1 VVRITLREG
10 SVDLDDEAGFLVAVT
25 DQDGT
30 PHAYTQQAGGR
41 SRVRIPDLVTFGFD
55 AGSSVVVAD
64 VASGADREEVLDA
77 YRTLCI
83 PLAVQGAFGQE
94 VVHASG
100 VRIAHRGVV
109 GFCGMSTTG
118 KSTIAHAL
126 ARRGHQLWADDAL
139 AFQPDGESIGTLALP
154 FRPNLRP
161 ESERFFRTLGARE
174 LDQAAAWSEATVN
187 TLFVLDASSGI
198 EQLERLSAV
207 DALVAVLPNGYR
219 FRPLDD
225 QRERRMVRTYLDLV
239 ARVPVFR
246 LGYERGLDGLE
257 RLVDRIEET
266 IDSVAQSA

>member
-10 SVDLDDEAGFLVAVT
+10 SVDPDDGVDFHVAVSDEA
-25 DQDGT
+25 GT
-30 PHAYTQQAGGR
+30 PHAYTQQDGGR
-41 SRVRIPDLVTFGFD
+41 SHVRIPGLVTFGFD

-77 YRTLCI
+77 YRTLCL

-139 AFQPDGESIGTLALP
+139 AFQPDGESISTLTLP
-154 FRPNLRP
+154 FRPKLRP
-161 ESERFFRTLGARE
+161 ESERLFRTLGARE

-187 TLFVLDASSGI
+187 TLFVLDASGI

-225 QRERRMVRTYLDLV
+225 QREQRMVRTYLDLV